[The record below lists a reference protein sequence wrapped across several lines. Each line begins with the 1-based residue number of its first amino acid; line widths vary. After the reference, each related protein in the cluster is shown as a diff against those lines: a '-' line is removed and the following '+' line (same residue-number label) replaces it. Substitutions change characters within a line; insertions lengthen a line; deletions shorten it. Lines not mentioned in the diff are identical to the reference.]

1 MVEAFVAES
10 VDGIEVGEE
19 DEGDLGVLAEFA
31 NHVEDALGGGAGAEG
46 AVGGELVDDAVG
58 EGIGEG
64 ETEFDDVGTSF
75 FEGEDDVDGSVEGR
89 VACTDVGD
97 EGAFAVSVELLE
109 AGVDSVGGLGGG
121 HGRGIY

>member
-1 MVEAFVAES
+1 MLTLSLFLS
-10 VDGIEVGEE
+10 
-19 DEGDLGVLAEFA
+19 LPLPL
-31 NHVEDALGGGAGAEG
+31 HL
-46 AVGGELVDDAVG
+46 LVSLLHPPYS
-58 EGIGEG
+58 
-64 ETEFDDVGTSF
+64 TEFDDVGASF

-121 HGRGIY
+121 HGRGLY